1 MTRPSHSVPAP
12 TQPTQTQP
20 ACGHPGVD
28 VPDGRGRTGL
38 HAVGTGLSG
47 NPDVTVE
54 RVEVT
59 SDGWHVLR
67 RTTFGYRRRDGRL
80 ETQQRETYDR
90 GNGATILLYDPA
102 RRTVLLTRQFRYPAY
117 VNGHADGMLIE
128 TAAGL
133 LDDDA
138 PDVAIRREA
147 GEELGVA
154 VGALRHVFDLYM
166 SPGSVTERVH
176 FYLAEYSPAD
186 RIAAGGGLAE
196 EGEDIEVLEVPIDDA
211 LAMVA
216 DGRIV
221 DGKTVILLQ
230 WAALAG
236 LFPVEAR
243 ED

>member
-1 MTRPSHSVPAP
+1 MTPVALGRL
-12 TQPTQTQP
+12 
-20 ACGHPGVD
+20 GVD
-28 VPDGRGRTGL
+28 LPDGRGRTGL
-38 HAVGTGLSG
+38 DQAGTGLHG
-47 NPDVTVE
+47 NPAVTVE

-67 RTTFGYRRRDGRL
+67 RTTFGYRRRDGQVVT
-80 ETQQRETYDR
+80 EQRETYDR
-90 GNGATILLYDPA
+90 GNGATILLYDPD
-102 RRTVLLTRQFRYPAY
+102 RRTVLLTRQFRYAAY

-138 PDVAIRREA
+138 PEVAIRREA
-147 GEELGVA
+147 GEELGVR
-154 VGALRHVFDLYM
+154 VGAVRHVFDLYM
-166 SPGSVTERVH
+166 SPGSVTELVH
-176 FYLAEYSPAD
+176 FYLAEYGPAD
-186 RIAAGGGLAE
+186 RVDSGGGLAE
-196 EGEDIEVLEVPIDDA
+196 EGEDIEVLELPIDDA

-236 LFPVEAR
+236 IFQACTNPASRTVAKS
-243 ED
+243 D